1 MELHT
6 AYTVV
11 LTEELEPLIWNVTTM
26 LPENKENIP
35 QWIPL
40 VIPTWAVNIHVD
52 LLKNKKK
59 YFQYTDFRVF
69 HPLPPKKLFQITMT
83 FSYLKVMVCLL
94 IKSTAI

>member
-35 QWIPL
+35 NELIPL
-40 VIPTWAVNIHVD
+40 VILTWAVN
-52 LLKNKKK
+52 
-59 YFQYTDFRVF
+59 
-69 HPLPPKKLFQITMT
+69 
-83 FSYLKVMVCLL
+83 
-94 IKSTAI
+94 